1 MKKFCFSLCIALT
14 LFCCN
19 AMAKSLIGAYRVNA
33 ACAEFSRHLGKLLY
47 NCGTFYVQLNVGGKV
62 STFIEFK

>member
-19 AMAKSLIGAYRVNA
+19 AMAKSLIGAYRANA
-33 ACAEFSRHLGKLLY
+33 ACAEFSRHVAKLLY
-47 NCGTFYVQLNVGGKV
+47 N
-62 STFIEFK
+62 